1 MDEDE
6 NGNFRIV
13 TQNSSWSNS
22 ENTSSTAVSV
32 IDPTG
37 KVVGSL
43 SGIAK

>member
-13 TQNSSWSNS
+13 TQNSTWSNGN
-22 ENTSSTAVSV
+22 NTSSTSVSV

-43 SGIAK
+43 AGIAK